1 MTLDIERL
9 AAAIPELTAGE
20 IAGLVSAWERR
31 GPEEPTD
38 FIAWLHARGAVA
50 DDTLRRV
57 ARSSRG
63 PVLVE
68 ASGHSDTNTL
78 RVLGEV
84 GRGAMGEVLLARDER
99 LHRTVALKRL
109 DPRFLDDPSMVRRFV
124 VEAQLTAQLDHPGIV
139 PVHTM
144 ETPEGEVPNY
154 AMKLVRGVTLK
165 AWLAEARERAA
176 RREAQPPRQS
186 LASRLELFCQMCEPI
201 AYAHARG
208 VLHRDL
214 KPDNVM
220 VGPFGEVFVMDWGV
234 ARLLGGSE
242 ASRAEGLVGGG
253 TEVGDAVGTPS
264 YMSPEQARGENDAL
278 DGRSDQFTLG
288 LLLFEMVTLRRARGS
303 VKGGGVPMLLAAT
316 RGHLDPIVA
325 SGEPIPRELRAVIK
339 KATSRSA
346 GDRYPNVM
354 ALADDVRHVLRGEA
368 VTAAPDSTLQR
379 VGRALAHNRERVV
392 VALLFIFLA
401 VAALF
406 AVVVAGGLA
415 LREVDR
421 GAGEARTARR
431 VEIGALVS
439 ERARSLDRALLR
451 DEGLLR
457 GLAAATPRALAA
469 SGATPVY
476 MAASFG
482 SPDTA
487 PPDLT
492 KSLIYGGLAS
502 FHHPDVVVAS
512 GYDLTA
518 GAAKL
523 ISLASLRD
531 ELAGVLVGSVESP
544 VVGDSAARALV
555 LTHGTPVVWS
565 YVATV
570 DGAMVGYPGTGA
582 YPPDYDPRT
591 RPWYL
596 EGITHAAPGWGRP
609 YIDES
614 GMGLLIS
621 CSMAVNDAAGLPLGV
636 VGLDVTVRGL
646 VETWLAPSDLPAE
659 GFLIGDDGSLIARSA
674 PAGEAQGTG
683 SFPFPD
689 ALAMVQE
696 PVGGQ
701 TIVGE
706 RFFAWSRLSAVPWT
720 YVVVGE
726 PGAFE

>member
-1 MTLDIERL
+1 MTLDVERL
-9 AAAIPELTAGE
+9 AAAIPELSREE
-20 IAGLVSAWERR
+20 IAGLVGAWERR
-31 GPEEPTD
+31 GADEPTD

-63 PVLVE
+63 PVLV
-68 ASGHSDTNTL
+68 AADGALDAGNL

-109 DPRFLDDPSMVRRFV
+109 DPRFLDDPTMVRRFV

-144 ETPEGEVPNY
+144 ETPAGEVPNY

-165 AWLAEARERAA
+165 AWLTEARERAE
-176 RREAQPPRQS
+176 RKEGQPSRQS

-242 ASRAEGLVGGG
+242 ASRAAAVAGGG

-288 LLLFEMVTLRRARGS
+288 LLLFEMATLRRARAS
-303 VKGGGVPMLLAAT
+303 VKGGGVPMLIAAT

-325 SGEPIPRELRAVIK
+325 LGEPVSRELRAVIK
-339 KATSRSA
+339 KATSRA
-346 GDRYPNVM
+346 PGERYANVM

-368 VTAAPDSTLQR
+368 VSAAPDSMVQR

-392 VALLFIFLA
+392 VGLLVAALAI
-401 VAALF
+401 AALF

-421 GAGEARTARR
+421 AAGDVRTARR
-431 VEIGALVS
+431 VEIGAVVS

-457 GLAAATPRALAA
+457 GLAAATPRALAGP
-469 SGATPVY
+469 GAGPVY
-476 MAASFG
+476 MAASFAA
-482 SPDTA
+482 PETA
-487 PPDLT
+487 PPDLA
-492 KSLIYGGLAS
+492 KSLIYGGPTS
-502 FHHPDVVVAS
+502 FLHPDVVVAAS
-512 GYDLTA
+512 FDPTA
-518 GAAKL
+518 GAGRLAG
-523 ISLASLRD
+523 LASLRA

-544 VVGDSAARALV
+544 VADEAAARALV

-591 RPWYL
+591 RPWYR
-596 EGITHAAPGWGRP
+596 EGLTHESPGWGLP
-609 YIDES
+609 YVDES
-614 GMGLLIS
+614 GMGLLLS
-621 CSMAVNDAAGLPLGV
+621 CSMVVRDAAHAPLAV
-636 VGLDVTVRGL
+636 VGLDLTVRGL
-646 VETWLAPSDLPAE
+646 VETWLVPADLPAE
-659 GFLIGDDGSLIARSA
+659 GFLIADDGALIARSA
-674 PAGEAQGTG
+674 PAGTAQGTG
-683 SFPFPD
+683 TFPFAE
-689 ALAMVQE
+689 ALATVRE
-696 PVGGQ
+696 PAGGQ
-701 TIVGE
+701 AIVGN

-726 PGAFE
+726 PGAIQ